1 MKLNQFEIYSKSD
14 KQINS
19 CFLENTDSKLNVHI
33 DIKKSIIDNDKWI
46 DMMEFSIPYILK
58 ALEKPN
64 KQIVTEE
71 EVVKIEKIK
80 KVTVESIKHLS
91 KNTNLIDRIDEE
103 TGDIIPAKI
112 LNAFKE
118 ENFITYENRF
128 IYSLILM
135 MCDFIRFKKDKG
147 LIGAK
152 GKNQRK
158 LEYTAKSRVEQEHIK
173 MTSEI
178 LLERKDNKDTHNDKQ
193 TVEKRIQKIEEQITQ
208 LKATEMFKLI
218 DGARVVLVKSPLKMT
233 NVLLKNVNF
242 QYAVKL
248 WDFLSDNFDQKNKE
262 LKEKK
267 DYEDTGVLKNL
278 FDESFLINYIDFD
291 LLKTKEERQN
301 VSTVE
306 NSEMVRNI
314 TNSLIEKILELNPDM
329 TESGLKEI
337 IAEKYVNLRKKNQA
351 NIRQIEEIYKKKIKE
366 YTEKIKLKK
375 VQ

>member
-1 MKLNQFEIYSKSD
+1 MKLNQFEVYNKSNQ
-14 KQINS
+14 KINKV
-19 CFLENTDSKLNVHI
+19 FLDNTESKLDVHI

-71 EVVKIEKIK
+71 EIVKIEMIK

-91 KNTNLIDRIDEE
+91 RNTNLIDRIDEE
-103 TGDIIPAKI
+103 TGDVIPAKI

-118 ENFITYENRF
+118 ENFVTYENRF
-128 IYSLILM
+128 IYSLIIL
-135 MCDFIRFKKDKG
+135 MCDFIRFKKRQG
-147 LIGAK
+147 LTGAK
-152 GKNQRK
+152 GRNQRK
-158 LEYTAKSRVEQEHIK
+158 LEYTATSKVNQEHIK

-178 LLERKDNKDTHNDKQ
+178 LLERKDNEDTDND
-193 TVEKRIQKIEEQITQ
+193 EKTIEERIKKIEEQISS
-208 LKATEMFKLI
+208 LKATDMFKLI
-218 DGARVVLVKSPLKMT
+218 DGTKVSLVKNPLKMT

-248 WDFLSDNFDQKNKE
+248 WDFLSDSFDQKNRE
-262 LKEKK
+262 LKDQK

-278 FDESFLINYIDFD
+278 FDESFLINYLDFD
-291 LLKTKEERQN
+291 LLKTKEERPN
-301 VSTVE
+301 VSTVQDKE
-306 NSEMVRNI
+306 ITKSI

-329 TESGLKEI
+329 TETGLKEL
-337 IAEKYVNLRKKNQA
+337 IAEKYVNQRKKNQA
-351 NIRQIEEIYKKKIKE
+351 NIKQIEDIYKRKIKE

>member
-1 MKLNQFEIYSKSD
+1 MELNQFEIYNKTD
-14 KQINS
+14 KQINNQ
-19 CFLENTDSKLNVHI
+19 FLENTDSKLNVHI
-33 DIKKSIIDNDKWI
+33 DIKKSIVDNEKWI

-135 MCDFIRFKKDKG
+135 MCDFIRFKKGKG

-158 LEYTAKSRVEQEHIK
+158 LEYTAKSKVGQEYIK

-178 LLERKDNKDTHNDKQ
+178 LLERKDNEDTHNNKQ
-193 TVEKRIQKIEEQITQ
+193 TIEQRIEKIEDQITQ

-218 DGARVVLVKSPLKMT
+218 DGSRVVLVKSPLKMT

-248 WDFLSDNFDQKNKE
+248 WDFLSDNFEQKNKE

-306 NSEMVRNI
+306 NSEIVRAI

-329 TESGLKEI
+329 TEAGLKEL
-337 IAEKYVNLRKKNQA
+337 IAEKYVNQRKKNQA
-351 NIRQIEEIYKKKIKE
+351 SIRQIEEIYRKKIRE